1 MKKSLKARLFE
12 LLAAVCLGLG
22 AFLFV
27 TLFLPLLNAPLFGRA
42 PVLYCLVVTPLSLL
56 LLGLAWHFNLR
67 ALRLRGE
74 IP

>member
-1 MKKSLKARLFE
+1 MKKPRKAWLLE
-12 LLAAVCLGLG
+12 LIAALCLEAG

-27 TLFLPLLNAPLFGRA
+27 TLFLPILNARLFGPA
-42 PVLYCLVVTPLSLL
+42 PVLYYLVVTPLSLL